1 MLWRNAQFDKL
12 KDIKELDEYEPRHD
26 PTVIPIASSSDP
38 KAVSIEHLPPPR
50 PRAHAHQHYTSAD
63 YVSSYKSEELTPSD
77 VAEVLIPL
85 ISRDAKGEHSV
96 AFLESKA
103 ELVRAAAQAS
113 TKRYQE
119 GKSLG
124 PLDGVPVAVKDEVD
138 LKGYRRTLGSTMD
151 FTNKDDETA
160 WCVKQW
166 EDAGAI
172 VIGKTNMHEIGLGMS
187 PPSPNKIQHQS
198 PFTHLPIYIPSPLPC
213 EPPDP

>member
-1 MLWRNAQFDKL
+1 
-12 KDIKELDEYEPRHD
+12 
-26 PTVIPIASSSDP
+26 VIPIPDPSSSEAASARNPPAP
-38 KAVSIEHLPPPR
+38 K
-50 PRAHAHQHYTSAD
+50 PRANTLQHYTSAD
-63 YVSSYKSEELTPSD
+63 YVSLYKSGKLTPTD
-77 VAEVLIPL
+77 VAEALIPL
-85 ISRDAKGEHSV
+85 ISKDPAGEHSL

-103 ELVRAAAQAS
+103 ELVREAAKAS

-138 LKGYRRTLGSTMD
+138 LKGYKRTLASALD

-166 EDAGAI
+166 EEAGAI

-187 PPSPNKIQHQS
+187 LLHQPYRLQHSLPSISHTIQQ
-198 PFTHLPIYIPSPLPC
+198 P
-213 EPPDP
+213 

>member
-12 KDIKELDEYEPRHD
+12 KDIKELDDYEPRHD
-26 PTVIPIASSSDP
+26 PTVIPIVSSSDSQ
-38 KAVSIEHLPPPR
+38 AVSIEQLPPPK
-50 PRAHAHQHYTSAD
+50 PRANTHQHYTSAD
-63 YVSSYKSEELTPSD
+63 YVSSYKSGKLTPSD

-85 ISRDAKGEHSV
+85 ISRDVEGEHSV

-103 ELVRAAAQAS
+103 DLVRAAAQAS
-113 TKRYQE
+113 TTRYQE

-138 LKGYRRTLGSTMD
+138 LKGYKRTLGSTMD

-187 PPSPNKIQHQS
+187 LLALKNSITRTPLPPTYSPL
-198 PFTHLPIYIPSPLPC
+198 HLPS
-213 EPPDP
+213 